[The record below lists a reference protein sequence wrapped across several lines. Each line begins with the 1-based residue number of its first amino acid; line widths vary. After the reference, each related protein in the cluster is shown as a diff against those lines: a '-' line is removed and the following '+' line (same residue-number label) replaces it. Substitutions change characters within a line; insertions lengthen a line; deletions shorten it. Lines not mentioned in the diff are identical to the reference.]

1 MCIFNRSSVFL
12 SAVAYGGRAVIREIL
27 TESVHHARHHAAS
40 GLMERRTGPRLQ
52 APGQLRKQM
61 TRSTGKECSAG
72 RGAWE
77 GQKGDYGLTIY
88 PRKARELRYCYLNGK
103 RCQSLWEGVET

>member
-1 MCIFNRSSVFL
+1 MCIFNISSVFL
-12 SAVAYGGRAVIREIL
+12 SAVAYGGRAVIQEIL
-27 TESVHHARHHAAS
+27 TESLHHARHHAAS

-52 APGQLRKQM
+52 APGQLRKQI

-77 GQKGDYGLTIY
+77 GQKGEYGLTIY
-88 PRKARELRYCYLNGK
+88 PRKATELRYCHLNGK
-103 RCQSLWEGVET
+103 GCQGLWERVET